1 MKSQFGHLQ
10 INIDPA
16 NLGFYRDL
24 FAFLEWAPY
33 ADTDE
38 MLGVGDANGGSLW
51 FGGYDGNG
59 KANDYDG
66 IGVNHIGIAVSAQ
79 KDVDAAV
86 DYLKSKNVE
95 ALFETPRHRPDFG
108 MGDGQ
113 TYYQVMFRSP
123 DNLLFEI
130 VYIGPKD
137 E

>member
-1 MKSQFGHLQ
+1 MFYAVRTHSNRAAAWRRQELNRMKSQFGHLQ

-24 FAFLEWAPY
+24 FSFLEWTPY

-51 FGGYDGNG
+51 FGTYESNG

-79 KDVDAAV
+79 KDVDAAA
-86 DYLKSKNVE
+86 DY
-95 ALFETPRHRPDFG
+95 
-108 MGDGQ
+108 
-113 TYYQVMFRSP
+113 
-123 DNLLFEI
+123 
-130 VYIGPKD
+130 
-137 E
+137 